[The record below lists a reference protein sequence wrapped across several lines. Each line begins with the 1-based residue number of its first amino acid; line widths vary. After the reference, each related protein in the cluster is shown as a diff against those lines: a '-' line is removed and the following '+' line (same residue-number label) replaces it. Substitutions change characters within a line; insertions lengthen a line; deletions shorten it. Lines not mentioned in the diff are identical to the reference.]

1 MQLVSQYD
9 EATGTIILKVTSKFI
24 VASNCTEMR
33 ATFHSSMEDQK
44 NVIIDL
50 SKLDF
55 VDSSGL
61 GVLLSCLRHA
71 NDASQRLALVGL
83 ADSVAALFE
92 LVRMHRLFKIY
103 DTVDD
108 ALSAFAD

>member
-1 MQLVSQYD
+1 MQLVSQHD
-9 EATGTIILKVTSKFI
+9 QATGTLILEVTSKFI
-24 VASNCTEMR
+24 DASNCTEMR
-33 ATFHSSMEDQK
+33 SSFHSAMEDQK
-44 NVIIDL
+44 NVVIDL
-50 SKLDF
+50 SKVDF

-71 NDASQRLALVGL
+71 NDSGQRLALVGL

-103 DTVDD
+103 ETKEE
-108 ALSAFAD
+108 ALNTFAE

>member
-9 EATGTIILKVTSKFI
+9 EATGTIILQVTSKFI
-24 VASNCTEMR
+24 DASNCTEMR

-50 SKLDF
+50 SKVDF

-108 ALSAFAD
+108 ALSAFAN